1 MLENIQNVISLFG
14 ENFNDIIVC
23 GVIMVSAII
32 VAIGLLKPL
41 LFNRIA
47 NKHLRGSVIAFTNV
61 AACFGTLFV
70 YFLIN
75 GISFDHYV
83 IASVA
88 LSVSCIVTYWLYE
101 FTRLRD
107 LINLIGG
114 IVLRKVFNASLL
126 AVTTDDI
133 NAVKQELKHTGT
145 ELKSYTKT
153 EIKKASSKIKED
165 KDLKGL

>member
-1 MLENIQNVISLFG
+1 MLDNILNAISLFG
-14 ENFNDIIVC
+14 ENLNDNIVC

-41 LFNRIA
+41 LFNRIP
-47 NKHLRGSVIAFTNV
+47 NKHVRGSVIAFTNV
-61 AACFGTLFV
+61 AACFGTVFV

-75 GISFDHYV
+75 GISFDYYV
-83 IASVA
+83 VASVT
-88 LSVSCIVTYWLYE
+88 LSVCCIITYWLYE
-101 FTRLRD
+101 FTRLRN
-107 LINLIGG
+107 LIGLIGG
-114 IVLRKVFNASLL
+114 IALRKVLKASLL